1 MKFTIDN
8 VYVTIE
14 FTEPKK
20 VVDEF
25 EKMIHETI
33 DPLDPNRFRNK
44 AFRIHVWDGRVK
56 HYDFKNKR
64 FPVGLMN
71 DVKEQFGKLQLS
83 YPDTKLFIEDTRSKP
98 IRPKEIPDEI
108 ILKDTP
114 KGDIVLNADEDNK
127 WNFQYKAIQEVLN
140 NQTMIV
146 NGSTNM
152 GKTVV
157 AAGFIQEDLKQLNNN
172 EMIFFVSGSVNLA
185 QQTQK
190 RLENDLH
197 IPVGFWGNGKC
208 QLHQVNSVMAR
219 TLYMALQDP
228 AKKVELTSQ
237 KDKNLKHL
245 VQDFLPHFKVPNAKL
260 TIRNFLRMNQPKYKY
275 QEDIFDTLSQL
286 VTSRLSNEDVIK
298 VLDSYQDKYDK
309 LIRSKNKKVFDK
321 YDFAVK
327 TLEQVKVVIVDEC
340 HNATSDS
347 YQIPLSYMT
356 NARQRIGLSGTIN
369 TKDILKWTTLK
380 GTFSDRLFKVSND
393 DLIKREISAK
403 PLIKFI
409 PIYEPK
415 DLDALA
421 AKEIPVA
428 MNANSAAI
436 MQYQAVYRLGITEND
451 YRNNII
457 ANLAAKLSQQKKG
470 VTLIVVNSVDH
481 GKRVQDILNKMNIAN
496 AYMHGEVSP
505 EDREDILR
513 RTKANELSVLI
524 GTSVVD
530 EGLDIAT
537 LKYLIYASG
546 GKSFRAVLQR
556 IGRVLRISDKK
567 QSTVIFDL
575 EDRTHKLLY
584 KQAQTRRKIYKEEKF
599 EILD

>member
-8 VYVTIE
+8 VYATIE

-108 ILKDTP
+108 VLKDTP
-114 KGDIVLNADEDNK
+114 KGDIVLNNKEDNK
-127 WNFQYKAIQEVLN
+127 WSFQYRAVREVLN
-140 NQTMIV
+140 NQTMVV
-146 NGSTNM
+146 NASTNS
-152 GKTVV
+152 GKTTV
-157 AAGFIQEDLKQLNNN
+157 AEAFIQEDLKQLNNN
-172 EMIFFVSGSVNLA
+172 DMIFFVSGSVNLA

-190 RLENDLH
+190 RLEASLH

-260 TIRNFLRMNQPKYKY
+260 TIRNFLKMNQPKYKY

-286 VTSRLSNEDVIK
+286 VTSRLSKEDVIK

-347 YQIPLSYMT
+347 YQIPLSYMV

-369 TKDILKWTTLK
+369 TKDVLKWTTLK

-415 DLDALA
+415 NLDALA

-428 MNANSAAI
+428 MNANSASI

-457 ANLAAKLSQQKKG
+457 ASLAAKLSQQKKG

-481 GKRVQDILNKMNIAN
+481 GKRVQAILNKMNVAN

-505 EDREDILR
+505 EDREDILK